1 MWNAGSGNFASL
13 WRSIISLNR
22 EPVVILGSWP
32 LVQAK
37 KNMVKVRK
45 IIKQSMMYDFF
56 MGSKIDL
63 HAIHVCCQGNNKKEN
78 TLLEIDLGKRENY
91 TT

>member
-1 MWNAGSGNFASL
+1 
-13 WRSIISLNR
+13 
-22 EPVVILGSWP
+22 
-32 LVQAK
+32 
-37 KNMVKVRK
+37 
-45 IIKQSMMYDFF
+45 MMYDFF